1 MTLIGG
7 RRLLLWGFK
16 TVWRME
22 QYMILDGF
30 DSYMWYSL
38 LAKWFHTNISTIY
51 WTLTA
56 VIASAA
62 LIIWAVYYFILRVKK

>member
-1 MTLIGG
+1 
-7 RRLLLWGFK
+7 
-16 TVWRME
+16 
-22 QYMILDGF
+22 MILDGF

-38 LAKWFHTNISTIY
+38 LAKWFHTNVSTIY

-56 VIASAA
+56 VIASAV